1 MGFSRRNK
9 VNIFLKGGVDFQ
21 SEEHY
26 LDFKKLDSFRSPLF
40 NEELE
45 RELYETQL
53 ILDQIVDYINQLPKY
68 KPTEVGIF
76 SNFNRLFPSLRLLS
90 MEDATNPE
98 SNFERGVNRVR
109 YYMQKKEYIFISVT
123 KKS

>member
-26 LDFKKLDSFRSPLF
+26 LDIKKLDFYSFRSPLF

-76 SNFNRLFPSLRLLS
+76 F
-90 MEDATNPE
+90 
-98 SNFERGVNRVR
+98 
-109 YYMQKKEYIFISVT
+109 
-123 KKS
+123 